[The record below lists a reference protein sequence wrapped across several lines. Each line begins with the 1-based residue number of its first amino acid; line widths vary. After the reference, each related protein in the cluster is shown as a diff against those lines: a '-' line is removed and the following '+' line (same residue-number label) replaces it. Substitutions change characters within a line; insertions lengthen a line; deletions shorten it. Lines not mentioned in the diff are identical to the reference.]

1 MKDFFYYT
9 LIILVISLIIMR
21 PECLKEYST
30 SPLGKILFLVVVVST
45 AIRYKMLSFL
55 VLILFISLSY
65 DMKTVEGMSNIDTFR
80 KEKCKNNKLINP
92 KDLSNVKFK
101 NKKCNPCDETCKFT
115 LTTSNEQLRLKDA
128 VTPKNSKDSFIV
140 KESIKQD
147 DHVEPFET
155 FLGKSTP
162 FEGFLN

>member
-21 PECLKEYST
+21 PECLKEYTT

-80 KEKCKNNKLINP
+80 KEKCKNNK
-92 KDLSNVKFK
+92 LSNVKFK

-155 FLGKSTP
+155 FLEKSTP